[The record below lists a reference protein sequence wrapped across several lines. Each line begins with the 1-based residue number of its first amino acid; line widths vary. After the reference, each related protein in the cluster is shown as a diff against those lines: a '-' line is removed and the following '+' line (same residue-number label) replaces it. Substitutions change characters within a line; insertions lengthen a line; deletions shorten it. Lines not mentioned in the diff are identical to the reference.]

1 MAGYNDWDQSDIY
14 KGTIFQIVLATV
26 SVAVRLVARQ
36 KSPAKLWWDDFTVVV
51 ALIRYCGLGRHTN
64 TADGRVGPDQLPK
77 FFKLFLAIQIMYFTS
92 AVFLKTSLILLYYRI
107 FGVVRW
113 FRWLLAVV
121 WVAILLYFVIS
132 SFVTVFNCRPIAF
145 YWDKSITNGACI
157 EENPLLQVKWIGVAN
172 LIIDFAVWSLS
183 LPMVWRL
190 HLSWR
195 QKLSL
200 SFVFLIG
207 LLACTASVVRVVV
220 LSRTKPEDITHG
232 LGASSIWTTG
242 EQSVGIT
249 CACLPTIRP
258 LIARIWKGAQKRKEG
273 GPSERQMTPSL
284 VPLTHNA
291 ARLGV
296 HDTTDTTTDDFVRL
310 TEGNAPGYSL
320 VTAHA
325 SEAKGR

>member
-1 MAGYNDWDQSDIY
+1 
-14 KGTIFQIVLATV
+14 
-26 SVAVRLVARQ
+26 
-36 KSPAKLWWDDFTVVV
+36 
-51 ALIRYCGLGRHTN
+51 
-64 TADGRVGPDQLPK
+64 
-77 FFKLFLAIQIMYFTS
+77 MYFTS

-157 EENPLLQVKWIGVAN
+157 EENPILQVKWIGVAN
-172 LIIDFAVWSLS
+172 LLTDFVVWSLS

-207 LLACTASVVRVVV
+207 LLYVF
-220 LSRTKPEDITHG
+220 
-232 LGASSIWTTG
+232 SSALFKFW
-242 EQSVGIT
+242 
-249 CACLPTIRP
+249 
-258 LIARIWKGAQKRKEG
+258 
-273 GPSERQMTPSL
+273 
-284 VPLTHNA
+284 
-291 ARLGV
+291 
-296 HDTTDTTTDDFVRL
+296 
-310 TEGNAPGYSL
+310 
-320 VTAHA
+320 
-325 SEAKGR
+325 